1 VPAEPL
7 EVGGLV
13 TSVLW
18 DRAKKNPAPVVAGVV
33 VVSVFL
39 LRRRRR
45 RRHS

>member
-7 EVGGLV
+7 DAGSLVG
-13 TSVLW
+13 SMLW

-45 RRHS
+45 RRHQ

>member
-7 EVGGLV
+7 EVGSLV
-13 TSVLW
+13 SSVLW
-18 DRAKKNPAPVVAGVV
+18 DRAKKNPAPIVAGVV
-33 VVSVFL
+33 VASVFL